1 MGKFDEKLK
10 RMIDSDVNEIPG
22 LIWRIEND
30 DRYVNLIKYINSSEH
45 MRNYYSSIDIEKRK
59 KELLEII
66 TDITS
71 ALASEHDFR
80 KNILNLLEYMRI
92 NVSYENIGEIAGSL
106 SQNAYN
112 CAILGK
118 AVCSGQSNFF
128 NMLLRSAGIISYR
141 HRSRFDLVDGFEDHA
156 VVCIVDDNRNSYL
169 LDPTVNDGVLDSNGY
184 FLMFDPSIDDSAI
197 GNDGHIREDLYGKP
211 AYKRKEDYGENTE
224 GLPEYYQALKFTKA
238 EVLEARKK
246 VYEYCLKKYDDLELF
261 KNPIVEGKDIKE
273 KILNIAK
280 KIEKYA
286 ILPENMEEY
295 DYDLITINLNGFEM
309 EIGKCFEL
317 LLYANNIEFD
327 LVANGR
333 DRRKNTSYI
342 DIKDNNYEYVINTN
356 NLYSINKPQKRW
368 LAELLDGKLKSSQLE
383 TEGLEKN

>member
-45 MRNYYSSIDIEKRK
+45 MRNYYSSINIEKRK

-71 ALASEHDFR
+71 ALASEHDFK

-106 SQNAYN
+106 SQNACN

-118 AVCSGQSNFF
+118 AVCNGQSNFF

-141 HRSRFDLVDGFEDHA
+141 HRSRFDLVDGFADHA

-246 VYEYCLKKYDDLELF
+246 VYEYCLKKYGDLELF
-261 KNPIVEGKDIKE
+261 KNSIVEGKDIE
-273 KILNIAK
+273 HSK
-280 KIEKYA
+280 KNRRICYFTR
-286 ILPENMEEY
+286 EY
-295 DYDLITINLNGFEM
+295 
-309 EIGKCFEL
+309 
-317 LLYANNIEFD
+317 
-327 LVANGR
+327 GR
-333 DRRKNTSYI
+333 I
-342 DIKDNNYEYVINTN
+342 
-356 NLYSINKPQKRW
+356 
-368 LAELLDGKLKSSQLE
+368 
-383 TEGLEKN
+383 